1 MFWASW
7 KGFIYC
13 TAITAVEGE
22 ERIGMGKIG
31 RGWKLAKMSLS
42 IIRKDKEILI
52 FPVLSGLMTI
62 LILASF
68 FLGMFF
74 SFGLDGMTNAGNR
87 WYLYV
92 FFAVFYFVS
101 FFISIF
107 FNVCVIG
114 CATIRMNG
122 GDPTVRDGFRI
133 AMENIGRIAAW
144 ALFAATVGLIIR
156 AIQERV
162 GFIGKLIMGAIGVAW
177 TIVTYFVVPVLIYEK
192 LGPWGSVKRSAS
204 ILKKTWGEALVGN
217 LGLGVVFFL
226 LGILGILP
234 IIVGAVVGGVI
245 GGIIG
250 LVVAIIYWLV
260 LAVVASAAEAILV
273 AALYRYATTGK
284 VSEDFEGAVFAQPW
298 AAK

>member
-1 MFWASW
+1 
-7 KGFIYC
+7 
-13 TAITAVEGE
+13 
-22 ERIGMGKIG
+22 MGRIG

-52 FPVLSGLMTI
+52 FPILSGLVTI

-68 FLGMFF
+68 FVGVFF
-74 SFGLDGMTNAGNR
+74 SVGLDGLASGSSS
-87 WYLYV
+87 WYFYA

-101 FFISIF
+101 FFVSIF
-107 FNVCVIG
+107 FNACVIG

-122 GDPTVRDGFRI
+122 GDPTVKDGLRI

-162 GFIGKLIMGAIGVAW
+162 GFIGKLIMGALGVAW
-177 TIVTYFVVPVLIYEK
+177 TVVTYFVVPVLIYEK

-204 ILKKTWGEALVGN
+204 ILRKTWGEALVGN
-217 LGLGVVFFL
+217 LGLGLIFVL
-226 LGILGILP
+226 LGALGILP
-234 IIVGAVVGGVI
+234 IILGALIGGGVGAIVGF
-245 GGIIG
+245 
-250 LVVAIIYWLV
+250 VVAIVYWLII
-260 LAVVASAAEAILV
+260 AVIASAAQSVLV

-284 VSEDFEGAVFAQPW
+284 VSEDFEGFVFTQPW
-298 AAK
+298 VSR

>member
-1 MFWASW
+1 
-7 KGFIYC
+7 
-13 TAITAVEGE
+13 
-22 ERIGMGKIG
+22 MGRIG
-31 RGWKLAKMSLS
+31 RGWKLAKMSLG

-52 FPVLSGLMTI
+52 FPVLSGLVTI
-62 LILASF
+62 AILASF
-68 FLGMFF
+68 ILGIFF
-74 SFGLDGMTNAGNR
+74 TAGLGDLANGNAS
-87 WYLYV
+87 WFMYV

-101 FFISIF
+101 FFVSIF
-107 FNVCVIG
+107 FNACVIG

-156 AIQERV
+156 AIQERA
-162 GFIGKLIMGAIGVAW
+162 GFLGKIVMGAIGVAW

-217 LGLGVVFFL
+217 LGLGLVFFL
-226 LGILGILP
+226 LAILGIVA
-234 IIVGAVVGGVI
+234 IIVGALAGGAVGA
-245 GGIIG
+245 IIG
-250 LVVAIIYWLV
+250 LAVAIVYWLI
-260 LAVVASAAEAILV
+260 LAVIASAAEAVLV

-284 VSEDFEGAVFAQPW
+284 VSEDFDPSIFSQPW
-298 AAK
+298 ASR